1 MLSLQPWVRPPPR
14 PPCAPL
20 RSLSPPQALFVERDR
35 SALPSAAAAI
45 VSDAT
50 SPPAAPPPSAGGSHA
65 RPHHG
70 SEPHGAPATQPLPS
84 ADVNDKIAWRASHD
98 AFPRLLIFPEG
109 TTTNGDGLLSFRSG
123 AFRPGRP
130 VQPACVRYPRGAGAA
145 DPSWVSDGPAFAGV
159 ASALMRT
166 LANRAVVTFLP
177 PYFPSAAER
186 ADPELY
192 AANVQAA
199 IAAALR
205 VRATQ
210 HTYEDI
216 QLTLEAVKAGYPV
229 GAAAVEFNEV
239 RARRARRGAPRAR
252 RRPPP
257 PAACAAPPA
266 PALSTPPAAQPAR
279 SCAPPCT

>member
-1 MLSLQPWVRPPPR
+1 
-14 PPCAPL
+14 
-20 RSLSPPQALFVERDR
+20 
-35 SALPSAAAAI
+35 

-50 SPPAAPPPSAGGSHA
+50 APPAAPPAAAGGGHA

-84 ADVNDKIAWRASHD
+84 ADVNDKIAWRAGHD

-123 AFRPGRP
+123 AFRPGLP
-130 VQPACVRYPRGAGAA
+130 VQPACVHYPRSAGAA
-145 DPSWVSDGPAFAGV
+145 DPAWVSDGPAFTGV
-159 ASALMRT
+159 AAALMGT
-166 LANRAVVTFLP
+166 PANRAVVTFLP
-177 PYFPSAAER
+177 PYFPSPAER

-216 QLTLEAVKAGYPV
+216 QLTLEALKADYPV
-229 GAAAVEFNEV
+229 EASVVEFNEV
-239 RARRARRGAPRAR
+239 SAVGRASKRQAFRPCARTRARSPVT
-252 RRPPP
+252 
-257 PAACAAPPA
+257 PA
-266 PALSTPPAAQPAR
+266 PATALLPR
-279 SCAPPCT
+279 SSAKRCT